1 MPGTPNTTTRLVN
14 GRKPDPPVSRET
26 RLRNRYILFG
36 DVWDAGPWTIRVR
49 SIAYMPDKTTR
60 IAGVVVSLLDFG
72 REVEVGIEELK
83 P

>member
-1 MPGTPNTTTRLVN
+1 MPGTPNTTTVP
-14 GRKPDPPVSRET
+14 RKV
-26 RLRNRYILFG
+26 RLRNRCILFG
-36 DVWDAGPWTIRVR
+36 DVWNAGPWTIRVR

-60 IAGVVVSLLDFG
+60 IAGVVVSLLDCG